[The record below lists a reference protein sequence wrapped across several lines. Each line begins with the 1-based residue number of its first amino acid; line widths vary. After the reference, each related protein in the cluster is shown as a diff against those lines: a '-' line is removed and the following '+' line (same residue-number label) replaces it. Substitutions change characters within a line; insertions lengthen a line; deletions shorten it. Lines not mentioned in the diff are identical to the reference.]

1 MQSVSHSPVPVLSKF
16 NICIPGRT
24 EVLVN
29 YHLPKSHRQ
38 QLGMTSPLDNAD
50 SPSCLFAA
58 YTVCQAEDR
67 EIVVRLM
74 NTSHADIEIQAGQK
88 VSSFCPLVETYA
100 PHSFQESKQQLT
112 ATCCTDNASQLASQ
126 LAEQIDPSLP
136 AHAKAT
142 ILNTL
147 LQFPDVSNDGLGHT
161 TVLEH
166 KIDTGSSPPIRKY
179 PRRLPYAYREETKSQ
194 VADMLTEGVIQ
205 PSSSPWASPIV
216 LVKKKDGTYRFC
228 VDYRK
233 LNLVTK
239 TDAHPLPQVDGL
251 LEDTPTIT

>member
-1 MQSVSHSPVPVLSKF
+1 MQSVSRSPVPVSSKF

-24 EVLVN
+24 EILVN
-29 YHLPKSHRQ
+29 CHLPKSHRQ
-38 QLGMTSPLDNAD
+38 QLGMTCPLDNAD

-74 NTSHADIEIQAGQK
+74 NTSHVDIEIQAGQK

-112 ATCCTDNASQLASQ
+112 ATCCTDNDSQLASQ

-147 LQFPDVSNDGLGHT
+147 LHSLIFLMKVLATLLLLSTIVIPVLLHLYGNILG
-161 TVLEH
+161 
-166 KIDTGSSPPIRKY
+166 
-179 PRRLPYAYREETKSQ
+179 AYL
-194 VADMLTEGVIQ
+194 MHIG
-205 PSSSPWASPIV
+205 
-216 LVKKKDGTYRFC
+216 
-228 VDYRK
+228 RK
-233 LNLVTK
+233 LNLK
-239 TDAHPLPQVDGL
+239 
-251 LEDTPTIT
+251 